1 MSIIRAHEAQNDG
14 FRMYKK
20 MEATG
25 FPSLIRYDFK
35 QDSIRTIFVM
45 SILIK
50 NFVSKLDFIQQ
61 YSMVGSYFE

>member
-35 QDSIRTIFVM
+35 QDSITTIFVM
-45 SILIK
+45 RILIR
-50 NFVSKLDFIQQ
+50 NFVSKFDLIQR
-61 YSMVGSYFE
+61 YSMVGSHFE

>member
-35 QDSIRTIFVM
+35 QDSIITI
-45 SILIK
+45 ILIK
-50 NFVSKLDFIQQ
+50 NFVSKLDLIQR
-61 YSMVGSYFE
+61 YSMVGSHFE

>member
-50 NFVSKLDFIQQ
+50 NFVSKLDFITPDRTL
-61 YSMVGSYFE
+61 SVV